1 MFDPPGFDLP
11 VRETARQRTA
21 AWLPALAGL
30 VAAGLIAWFTR
41 PAPVPNSLTWSG
53 VAELAVR
60 YVLLS
65 ALAGLAVSVGST
77 ALLLR
82 GSPPGARV
90 FSQNGADTPLHLNL
104 RFLAATVWLPPLALF
119 VSQGSIWA
127 GIAALA
133 FGWLI
138 ARSRRFP
145 ECIGDRPQA
154 PASELFQTFR
164 AVDSLRRVPGR
175 EAMCSAVCVQNGAL
189 IGLLGQPVV
198 SAAFLGA
205 ASIAAAWAANDQRPP
220 LDPDMN
226 QRGLFEPA
234 RRTLL
239 PLAFAILFTLAGL
252 MQYLRG
258 GGGGG
263 GGSQVAEAGS
273 SDPTGFLNGTYK
285 GVILLP
291 EPAPHAVLVPPLPFM
306 RHDLFAERR
315 SNPLSV
321 PFFGAYWLFRWPQS
335 RPPPDSYVIRGSPLK
350 SVFRSSDRIPLS
362 MEAHQNFGTL
372 IDLSCCSQIQIA
384 ITSTEI
390 NSRSVALELILTN
403 TTLPGRPSQSLG
415 SVMIAPLLTR
425 RTLNGRP
432 SDLGA
437 PLQAVLS
444 FDVPRPFSRL
454 SDFDEATV
462 LFHRGIRLESAKVAI
477 DRFIFVPREVQ

>member
-1 MFDPPGFDLP
+1 MSDPPRFDSP

-21 AWLPALAGL
+21 AWLPTLAGL
-30 VAAGLIAWFTR
+30 MAAAGVACFTR
-41 PAPVPNSLTWSG
+41 PAPVPNSLSWSG
-53 VAELAVR
+53 VAELAAR

-65 ALAGLAVSVGST
+65 ALAGLVVSVGST

-82 GSPPGARV
+82 G
-90 FSQNGADTPLHLNL
+90 TPIHFNL
-104 RFLAATVWLPPLALF
+104 RFVAATVWLPPLALF
-119 VSQGSIWA
+119 ISQGSIWA
-127 GIAALA
+127 GLAAVA
-133 FGWLI
+133 FGWHI
-138 ARSRRFP
+138 TRSRHFLERTP
-145 ECIGDRPQA
+145 DEPDVQA

-164 AVDSLRRVPGR
+164 AVDSLRRVPSR
-175 EAMCSAVCVQNGAL
+175 DALCSAVCVQNGAL
-189 IGLLGQPVV
+189 IGLLGQPMVC
-198 SAAFLGA
+198 AAFLGA
-205 ASIAAAWAANDQRPP
+205 GSVAAARAVNKQRAFDSRSSGSLAP
-220 LDPDMN
+220 M
-226 QRGLFEPA
+226 
-234 RRTLL
+234 RRALA

-252 MQYLRG
+252 MPYLR

-291 EPAPHAVLVPPLPFM
+291 EPAPHAVLVAPLPFL
-306 RHDLFAERR
+306 RHDLFTERR

-384 ITSTEI
+384 ISSAELDF
-390 NSRSVALELILTN
+390 RSIALELILTN

-415 SVMIAPLLTR
+415 SVMIT
-425 RTLNGRP
+425 P
-432 SDLGA
+432 S
-437 PLQAVLS
+437 QAILS
-444 FDVPRPFSRL
+444 FDVPGLFSRL
-454 SDFDEATV
+454 SRFDEATI
-462 LFHRGIRLESAKVAI
+462 LFHRGIRLESARVAI
-477 DRFIFVPREVQ
+477 DRFIFVPRGLL